1 MERHWHSLHLSANI
15 TGLHLA
21 KHLLAVT
28 AKGDYMLSA
37 HNNRQ
42 LERYGMSNAQPKL
55 SKVEEQNFTSLGNIL
70 GILIGFLSPLIFWLI
85 YRDRSK
91 FLDANLKSALNF
103 QLTMIIA
110 YVAAG
115 ILSAVTLGIL
125 SILYLAIA
133 VLLIVFCIMAFVKTR
148 NGENYTYPLSIPF
161 IK

>member
-1 MERHWHSLHLSANI
+1 
-15 TGLHLA
+15 
-21 KHLLAVT
+21 
-28 AKGDYMLSA
+28 MLSA

-42 LERYGMSNAQPKL
+42 LERYGRSNAQPKL
-55 SKVEEQNFTSLGNIL
+55 SQVEEQNFTSLGNIL

-85 YRDRSK
+85 YKDRST

-110 YVAAG
+110 YIAAG
-115 ILSAVTLGIL
+115 ILSAVTFGVL

-161 IK
+161 VK